1 MTEDKEEKY
10 NVKIV
15 SRSLAIF
22 DMAADRE
29 DPFTV
34 QDVMKALQVNVNMAY
49 RLLSTMTSAG
59 YLLKNE
65 ATGTYTVSLKV
76 LKLFNRALSS
86 IDIRKF
92 ALPYMEMLAHRF
104 PEANI
109 NLGVLYDGEVVQTD
123 RIDGQVVLKTYF
135 TPGKKIPFHASA
147 LGKALVSEL
156 YPEELERIIDKSG
169 GLKEFTVHTITD
181 YAVLQ
186 RELRKV
192 REQGYAIDREELTL
206 HVGAGTFKPVK
217 SEEIESHSMHTEYVC
232 IRRTT
237 LEKLLQHNCEAIAVG
252 TTSVRTLESLYYM
265 GCKVK
270 ANPNVSLEQL
280 HVNQWEPYDQMPTNI
295 TPTEAIGELI
305 AYMDRNNLPSLH
317 SSTQIIIA
325 PGYQYKIVKRLVTNF
340 HQPQSTLLLLVSA
353 FVGGDWKSI
362 YRYALDNDF
371 RFLSYGDSSIL
382 IP

>member
-109 NLGVLYDGEVVQTD
+109 NLGVLYDGEIVQTD

-192 REQGYAIDREELTL
+192 REQGYAIDREELIL
-206 HVGAGTFKPVK
+206 NDNCNAAP
-217 SEEIESHSMHTEYVC
+217 
-232 IRRTT
+232 IR
-237 LEKLLQHNCEAIAVG
+237 
-252 TTSVRTLESLYYM
+252 
-265 GCKVK
+265 
-270 ANPNVSLEQL
+270 
-280 HVNQWEPYDQMPTNI
+280 D
-295 TPTEAIGELI
+295 
-305 AYMDRNNLPSLH
+305 
-317 SSTQIIIA
+317 SS
-325 PGYQYKIVKRLVTNF
+325 GKIVAAV
-340 HQPQSTLLLLVSA
+340 SMSA
-353 FVGGDWKSI
+353 FENYIAKERMDANI
-362 YRYALDNDF
+362 YMICETARQI
-371 RFLSYGDSSIL
+371 SSCL
-382 IP
+382 GYMV